1 MVPWSKGTCILNFN
15 CYCQIFFQK
24 DCCNSCSLLQSMWFL
39 RDCCGDEPLF
49 ASLVDSPVS
58 GLWGSLTLKCK
69 PVKSNYTHGN
79 VNGVSI
85 AHFFLWR
92 HMQYLKKWLPWQLFW
107 GFWVMKNMFVW
118 TIVPPTTSPQSL
130 LSQAGGFL
138 SLSTSFLNTSWTF
151 LPLLWVLYLDS
162 PKLSFIGV
170 KATSPLS
177 TFICHFWHPLTHPL
191 PLWAICNEIVNTIWI
206 QNPSLPHIAS
216 YQLCG
221 LGNSLNSLSLSFL
234 PIKCGYYNACF
245 IELSEIVHA
254 KCLKPAK
261 HAICFS
267 RFYCRTLKKKIWCV
281 SLNVFRSSLCPWR
294 FLFLPPPPLFQAL
307 FSNLSPQPS
316 IV

>member
-1 MVPWSKGTCILNFN
+1 MKAHAVFKEMITLTIILRFLSHEKHVCVN
-15 CYCQIFFQK
+15 YCSS
-24 DCCNSCSLLQSMWFL
+24 NYL
-39 RDCCGDEPLF
+39 P
-49 ASLVDSPVS
+49 PVS
-58 GLWGSLTLKCK
+58 AFTGWGI
-69 PVKSNYTHGN
+69 P
-79 VNGVSI
+79 
-85 AHFFLWR
+85 F
-92 HMQYLKKWLPWQLFW
+92 P
-107 GFWVMKNMFVW
+107 
-118 TIVPPTTSPQSL
+118 
-130 LSQAGGFL
+130 
-138 SLSTSFLNTSWTF
+138 
-151 LPLLWVLYLDS
+151 LYLLFKYLMDFLTTLVGTLFRF
-162 PKLSFIGV
+162 PKAFFIGV

-267 RFYCRTLKKKIWCV
+267 RFYCRTLKKISGVSPWMSSEALCV
-281 SLNVFRSSLCPWR
+281 PEDSYSC
-294 FLFLPPPPLFQAL
+294 PPPLFQAL